1 MSAIATKLTSV
12 NQETITVGLGEVFA
26 TDNPSVSLACFGLG
40 SCIGLCAYDPVA
52 KVAGMAHIVLPESN
66 HSGQGGTSTKFA
78 DVAVPVLLEEMRKLG
93 ALKSRVIV
101 KLVGGAQM
109 ILSLEFD
116 SSFEMG
122 LRNLKMTKKA
132 LTSEGIRPVASDTG
146 GNQGRTV
153 WLYADSG
160 RVMVRTAGQTA
171 KELG

>member
-1 MSAIATKLTSV
+1 MSAIVSKLTSV
-12 NQETITVGLGEVFA
+12 NEETITVGLGEISA
-26 TDNPSVSLACFGLG
+26 TDNPSASLACFGLG

-52 KVAGMAHIVLPESN
+52 KVAGMAHIVLPGSN
-66 HSGQGGTSTKFA
+66 HNGRGKTSTKFA
-78 DVAVPVLLEEMRKLG
+78 DVAVPALLEEMRKLG
-93 ALKSRVIV
+93 ALKSRLIV

-109 ILSLEFD
+109 ILSPDFD

-146 GNQGRTV
+146 GSQGRTV

-160 RVMVRTAGQTA
+160 RVMVRTAGLA
-171 KELG
+171 ARGL

>member
-1 MSAIATKLTSV
+1 MSAIASKLTSV
-12 NQETITVGLGEVFA
+12 NEETITVGLGEVSV

-66 HSGQGGTSTKFA
+66 HSGQGETSTKFA
-78 DVAVPVLLEEMRKLG
+78 GVAVPVLLEEMRKLG
-93 ALKSRVIV
+93 ALKSRLIV

-132 LTSEGIRPVASDTG
+132 LTIEGIRPVASDTG

-160 RVMVRTAGQTA
+160 RVMVRTAGQAA